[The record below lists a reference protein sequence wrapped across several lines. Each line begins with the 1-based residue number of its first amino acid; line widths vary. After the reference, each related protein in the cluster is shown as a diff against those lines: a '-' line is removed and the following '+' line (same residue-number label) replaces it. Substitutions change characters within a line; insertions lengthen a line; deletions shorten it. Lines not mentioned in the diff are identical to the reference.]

1 MSTTVSLITIAGNAS
16 DNVGVTLVSWATNF
30 GTAGVATGTNAW
42 SAAIPLL
49 VGNNSVTVRAVDAA
63 GNAGWRS
70 VVISRR

>member
-1 MSTTVSLITIAGNAS
+1 
-16 DNVGVTLVSWATNF
+16 
-30 GTAGVATGTNAW
+30 
-42 SAAIPLL
+42 